1 MFLSGLFKRK
11 RPIAFAI
18 GQKDS
23 SMYFM
28 NNKN

>member
-1 MFLSGLFKRK
+1 LIIRK
-11 RPIAFAI
+11 QKKSAKKVSPPD
-18 GQKDS
+18 QKDS

>member
-1 MFLSGLFKRK
+1 MFLADLSNIK